1 MKTIYALLW
10 GCALLLLSHNVS
22 AQGCDSLSDFEFE
35 SSSLG
40 ITQGFASSDILTC
53 VTVGQPSELLI
64 PFVAYSTISSATGT
78 DTVTQISFG
87 TPTNIPC
94 GMCWGMNKTSHTYGP
109 GESGCFLIRGTS
121 TGTVGQYV
129 LNIPVTL
136 TLASGATQQT
146 TVQTLG
152 GTNGKIVLRLIDS
165 DGSIQ
170 PVNYNATGNSSP
182 CNQ

>member
-35 SSSLG
+35 SSGLG

-64 PFVAYSTISSATGT
+64 PFVAYSTVSSATGT

-94 GMCWGMNKTSHTYGP
+94 GLCWGMNKTSHTYGP

-129 LNIPVTL
+129 LNSPVTL
-136 TLASGATQQT
+136 TLASGGTQQT
-146 TVQTLG
+146 TAITLG
-152 GTNGKIVLRLIDS
+152 GTSGKIVLRLIDN
-165 DGSIQ
+165 DDSIR
-170 PVNYNATGNSSP
+170 PVNYNATGISSP